1 TLREKHFHG
10 LPEKVMNY
18 FKFLAQD
25 VREWLARLGVRKLT
39 ELIGRT
45 DLLEVVEGGYAK
57 TNRLDR
63 RPLLY
68 QSKCGKQACHCIHL
82 KLPFDKGN

>member
-1 TLREKHFHG
+1 MLTVGCRYLRICHLNNCAIGVATQDNTLREKHFHG

-39 ELIGRT
+39 ELIG
-45 DLLEVVEGGYAK
+45 
-57 TNRLDR
+57 
-63 RPLLY
+63 
-68 QSKCGKQACHCIHL
+68 
-82 KLPFDKGN
+82 